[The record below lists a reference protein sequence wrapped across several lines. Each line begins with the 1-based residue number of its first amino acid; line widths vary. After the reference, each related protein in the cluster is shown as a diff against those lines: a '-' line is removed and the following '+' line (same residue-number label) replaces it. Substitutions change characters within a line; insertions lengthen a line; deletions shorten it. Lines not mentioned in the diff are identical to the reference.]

1 MIGSFHRRT
10 GKVLGLVLA
19 AVWVV
24 TLAFADTAVAPAM
37 QCQRGHMP
45 CCPSTGNSEGCVG
58 NNCSAARCTEQVP
71 EKAEA
76 QTVKAREGEAAAA
89 SPVWMDAVGL
99 SIAQPVRELMPGLRY
114 HAPVFRLKDDLRI

>member
-45 CCPSTGNSEGCVG
+45 CCPTTGCGAES
-58 NNCSAARCTEQVP
+58 CSSARCAEQVP

-76 QTVKAREGEAAAA
+76 QVVKAREGEAVAA
-89 SPVWMDAVGL
+89 SPVRMDAVGL
-99 SIAQPVRELMPGLRY
+99 STAQPVRELMPGLRY
-114 HAPVFRLKDDLRI
+114 SAPVFRLKDDLRI

>member
-1 MIGSFHRRT
+1 VIGSFHRRT

-45 CCPSTGNSEGCVG
+45 CCPSTGDSAGCTG

-76 QTVKAREGEAAAA
+76 QVVKAREGEAVAA
-89 SPVWMDAVGL
+89 SPVRMGAVGL
-99 SIAQPVRELMPGLRY
+99 ATAQPVRELTSGLRFS
-114 HAPVFRLKDDLRI
+114 APVFRLKDDLRI